1 MKACPHCGAV
11 LPDEASFCPSCAK
24 SVIIRE
30 KARRRKRLPAKAVFV
45 FFAALAAALLA
56 VFIWSLPPKTHD
68 NGTAEALYDMK
79 GRTYQLCIAWA
90 DTPTIPFSDR
100 YASAA
105 VNSDSRYPSLLFIND
120 ACTGEDAAG
129 EFLPQVERITA
140 EFASLSPGGGQGHT
154 ALLHPS
160 RPANG
165 LCPPCRPASRMWIF
179 ASGTTE
185 TIRRSFSSR

>member
-30 KARRRKRLPAKAVFV
+30 KARRRKRLAVKAVFI
-45 FFAALAAALLA
+45 FFAVLAAVLLA
-56 VFIWSLPPKTHD
+56 AFIWSLTPRTYD

-105 VNSDSRYPSLLFIND
+105 VNFDGRYPSLLFIND
-120 ACTGEDAAG
+120 VSTGEDAAG
-129 EFLPQVERITA
+129 DFLPQVERITA
-140 EFASLSPGGGQGHT
+140 EFASLNPGGGQDMR
-154 ALLHPS
+154 LS
-160 RPANG
+160 
-165 LCPPCRPASRMWIF
+165 CPPPGRQMD
-179 ASGTTE
+179 
-185 TIRRSFSSR
+185 